1 MTLGLSEFYLP
12 LMIIAFIIGLTK
24 YPFFQPNY
32 LKTFVG
38 FIFISI
44 LPEVIP
50 IWWEKDNH
58 IIYNIYRL
66 IETPYLCW
74 LYSRAV
80 HKGITRQILTI
91 ITIVAPLVF
100 ILTLTDWHQ
109 YNTTGGLISNIVIIF
124 IIVTY
129 FLDLLRKPTVVD
141 LIRLPLFWI
150 SVGLLFFYIG
160 NTPFHGIL
168 NYLNQH
174 YRQMAVEYM
183 LLTHILIIIMY
194 ICFII
199 GFLCRPLNQK

>member
-1 MTLGLSEFYLP
+1 
-12 LMIIAFIIGLTK
+12 
-24 YPFFQPNY
+24 
-32 LKTFVG
+32 
-38 FIFISI
+38 
-44 LPEVIP
+44 
-50 IWWEKDNH
+50 
-58 IIYNIYRL
+58 
-66 IETPYLCW
+66 
-74 LYSRAV
+74 SRAV
-80 HKGITRQILTI
+80 SFNSTKVVITSVTILMP
-91 ITIVAPLVF
+91 IVFL
-100 ILTLTDWHQ
+100 LTLSDWHL
-109 YNTTGGLISNIVIIF
+109 YNTTGVVINNIIIIF
-124 IIVTY
+124 IIITY